1 METPGKKFTDL
12 VEIESIQDTDLTVVR
27 NDTGVKKTPM
37 QKLSDYIKK
46 KFIGWVFSDLPTK
59 DKTIPGA
66 LKELNSALDN
76 QFNRNLVQ
84 ISSSTH
90 YPQIIMYRSGQMVY
104 LKCAGVTQKEIASD
118 TELVTAAANY
128 IPEEYRPISD
138 IVAYPN
144 ISLDGKQIRLS
155 IAEDGRITFTSPE
168 KLPLGFAVNLHFVYA
183 TGKSNF

>member
-1 METPGKKFTDL
+1 MSWGKEKQ
-12 VEIESIQDTDLTVVR
+12 SR
-27 NDTGVKKTPM
+27 
-37 QKLSDYIKK
+37 
-46 KFIGWVFSDLPTK
+46 
-59 DKTIPGA
+59 
-66 LKELNSALDN
+66 ELFVLQNSALDN

-168 KLPLGFAVNLHFVYA
+168 KLPLGFAMNLHFVYA